1 MRIYIPVSAGELI
14 DRITILKIKKARI
27 PDAAK
32 RANVEAELAALAAI
46 RACFPKL
53 LSRAVKGKEVALARE
68 NRTLWI
74 TEDRLRAFESEKSF
88 GKNFVS
94 AARRIY
100 TVNDH
105 RARLKREID
114 ALVGSALREE
124 KWFSAPPHA

>member
-1 MRIYIPVSAGELI
+1 MRLYIPVSAGELI

-53 LSRAVKGKEVALARE
+53 LSRAVKAKEAALARE
-68 NRTLWI
+68 NRALWV
-74 TEDRLRAFESEKSF
+74 TEDRLRGFEASQRFDKAF
-88 GKNFVS
+88 VA
-94 AARRIY
+94 AARRVY
-100 TVNDH
+100 TVNDR

-124 KWFSAPPHA
+124 KWFSAGA